1 MVRSDNLDDDDDSS
15 PVEDDVKITLSF
27 FRNIHLYNLHTCIII
42 ICIYINIHY
51 HQQTYIILINIY
63 TSYIII
69 INIYYICMFVAV
81 KSKSDAQLIKISSL
95 VTEAQVTKQYLSTIN
110 RYQYHH
116 NHHHHSH
123 HHHHYD
129 NIMYH
134 HYHYDNLMYHHH
146 HYDILMYHHHHYD
159 NLMYHHHHY
168 DNLMY
173 HHHHHNHIHHPP
185 NSYRI

>member
-1 MVRSDNLDDDDDSS
+1 MVRSDNLDDDDDST

-42 ICIYINIHY
+42 CIYINIHY
-51 HQQTYIILINIY
+51 HQHTYIILINIY

-81 KSKSDAQLIKISSL
+81 KSKSEAQLIKITSL
-95 VTEAQVTKQYLSTIN
+95 VTEAQVMKQYLSSIN
-110 RYQYHH
+110 RYQYRH

-123 HHHHYD
+123 SHHHYD

-146 HYDILMYHHHHYD
+146 HYD
-159 NLMYHHHHY
+159 NLMY
-168 DNLMY
+168 
-173 HHHHHNHIHHPP
+173 HHHHNHIHHPP